1 MWFGD
6 LFLLRATGARA
17 GMFLMPS
24 LLLGA
29 LPAHSLLAVPC
40 ALLHHRSDDPGA
52 AAVCSPSVEGFSSLF
67 RRLGFNFGCQR
78 SKMDE
83 KARVS

>member
-1 MWFGD
+1 MWFGE

-17 GMFLMPS
+17 GMFLMLS
-24 LLLGA
+24 LPLGA

-52 AAVCSPSVEGFSSLF
+52 AAVCSPSVEGFSSPLT
-67 RRLGFNFGCQR
+67 
-78 SKMDE
+78 
-83 KARVS
+83 VS